1 MAERTVTI
9 SSLSKS
15 FSVTGW
21 RVGWAIAPPHLAGAI
36 RKVHDFLTVGAPAPL
51 QEAAAFA
58 LRMPDA
64 YFASLAAHYD
74 VRRQRCVSM
83 LEQCGFAPHSPAG
96 AYYVM
101 TDIREPLA
109 RARRRGAGPDGDDD
123 VSAARWLA
131 STVGVAAVPG
141 SSFYSAGSGG
151 GQCLRFC
158 FCKKEETLAA
168 AEERLFRMF
177 VD

>member
-1 MAERTVTI
+1 
-9 SSLSKS
+9 
-15 FSVTGW
+15 
-21 RVGWAIAPPHLAGAI
+21 
-36 RKVHDFLTVGAPAPL
+36 
-51 QEAAAFA
+51 
-58 LRMPDA
+58 
-64 YFASLAAHYD
+64 
-74 VRRQRCVSM
+74 M
-83 LEQCGFAPHSPAG
+83 LERCGFAPHSPAG

-151 GQCLRFC
+151 ERCLRFC

-177 VD
+177 AD

>member
-1 MAERTVTI
+1 MPLCTLPGMADRTVTI

-58 LRMPDA
+58 LQHARRLLRVARRPTTTCA
-64 YFASLAAHYD
+64 ASAACRCSSAAAS
-74 VRRQRCVSM
+74 RRT
-83 LEQCGFAPHSPAG
+83 SPAG

-109 RARRRGAGPDGDDD
+109 RARRRGKGPDG
-123 VSAARWLA
+123 R
-131 STVGVAAVPG
+131 
-141 SSFYSAGSGG
+141 
-151 GQCLRFC
+151 R
-158 FCKKEETLAA
+158 
-168 AEERLFRMF
+168 
-177 VD
+177 